1 MRAPKPG
8 FFAPK
13 GEKALYRAFEAR
25 DAAAI
30 AHVADE
36 FPPYALAAS
45 SVAGLLAFEAGDV
58 STAKEQLTRAF
69 ATGAEPS
76 ADPFIAKY
84 VHMEMQLLIAPGVT
98 AELSLDRSAI
108 GLALA
113 ELHQQTNDLAGAA
126 DIVEQ
131 LEPTTYAA
139 VSLAE
144 LYLQLDRYADVVTL
158 TDGIVNGDDA
168 TALLCVFRG
177 VALREQHF
185 FDAARESFKEALKRR
200 IVIPSSVTAGCSNV
214 RAPTKRKENAAS
226 PARISNRSW
235 PRTPP
240 TTASR
245 RRWPSWATPDCLAP
259 RATWTAIRP
268 RWQTHC
274 DRRVFRDASEGR
286 RRPRAALGRCQNE
299 EMPPHV
305 RDETRI
311 ELDVDGRALTLYECR
326 PPWRPEDESSA
337 WTRNPIVRFRYTQ
350 KRGTW
355 ELYWSDRNSEFI
367 DSTSNRLPRLQV
379 LLDAV
384 DADETAIFRG

>member
-1 MRAPKPG
+1 MGFRLRKSINIAPGVRMNFSKSGIGYSVGVKGYRVTHQVDGRTRRTTSLPGTGLSYVTTSGRAKRAPTSRAAPMRVQPVRAPKPG

-30 AHVADE
+30 ARVADE

-45 SVAGLLAFEAGDV
+45 SVAGLLAVEANNV
-58 STAKEQLTRAF
+58 STAQEQLTRAF

-113 ELHQQTNDLAGAA
+113 ELHQQTNDLAGAV

-158 TDGIVNGDDA
+158 TDGIANGDDA

-185 FDAARESFKEALKRR
+185 FDAARASFKEAFKSKKRDP
-200 IVIPSSVTAGCSNV
+200 VV
-214 RAPTKRKENAAS
+214 RHRGLLERARTYEAEGKRAL
-226 PARISNRSW
+226 ARKDLESIMAEDS
-235 PRTPP
+235 
-240 TTASR
+240 AY
-245 RRWPSWATPDCLAP
+245 DGLA
-259 RATWTAIRP
+259 
-268 RWQTHC
+268 
-274 DRRVFRDASEGR
+274 
-286 RRPRAALGRCQNE
+286 AALA
-299 EMPPHV
+299 
-305 RDETRI
+305 
-311 ELDVDGRALTLYECR
+311 ELG
-326 PPWRPEDESSA
+326 ES
-337 WTRNPIVRFRYTQ
+337 
-350 KRGTW
+350 
-355 ELYWSDRNSEFI
+355 
-367 DSTSNRLPRLQV
+367 
-379 LLDAV
+379 
-384 DADETAIFRG
+384 